1 MFFTLES
8 DTIGD
13 EDKAA
18 LDSFEIRFREKLFVG
33 SRGSTSDK
41 SE

>member
-13 EDKAA
+13 EDKVA
-18 LDSFEIRFREKLFVG
+18 LDSFEIWFREKL
-33 SRGSTSDK
+33 
-41 SE
+41 